1 MSTNQP
7 SEPMDAICLPGT
19 SDSLGKI
26 RSYIRAAAEQAGLE
40 KKRIY
45 HLQLAVDEIAT
56 NIVLYGYKNGELAGN
71 IEVEVES
78 VASNGTDPDRFMVT
92 LKDTAPPFDPY
103 SRELPDDLDLRQPLM
118 DRSMGGLG
126 IFLAIKSVDEFR
138 YSYDYGKNNNTFVV
152 NVKANG
158 DQ

>member
-1 MSTNQP
+1 
-7 SEPMDAICLPGT
+7 MDAICLPGI

-26 RSYIRAAAEQAGLE
+26 RSYIRTAAEQAGLD

-56 NIVLYGYKNGELAGN
+56 NIVVYGYKNGALTGN
-71 IEVEVES
+71 IEVEIES
-78 VASNGTDPDRFMVT
+78 VVSNGADPSRFIVT

-103 SRELPDDLDLRQPLM
+103 SRKLPDDLDLRQPLM

-138 YSYDYGKNNNTFVV
+138 YSYTYGKNNNIFVV
-152 NVKANG
+152 NVKENG

>member
-1 MSTNQP
+1 
-7 SEPMDAICLPGT
+7 MDTICLPGK

-26 RSYIRAAAEQAGLE
+26 RTYIRAAAEQAGLD

-56 NIVLYGYKNGELAGN
+56 NIVVYGYKDGTLEGN
-71 IEVEVES
+71 IEVEIES
-78 VASNGTDPDRFMVT
+78 VDADGTGPARFIVT

-103 SRELPDDLDLRQPLM
+103 SRDLPDALDLHQSLM
-118 DRSMGGLG
+118 DRSVGGLG
-126 IFLAIKSVDEFR
+126 IFLAIKNVDEFR
-138 YSYDYGKNNNTFVV
+138 YSYTYGKNNNIFVV
-152 NVKANG
+152 NVEANG